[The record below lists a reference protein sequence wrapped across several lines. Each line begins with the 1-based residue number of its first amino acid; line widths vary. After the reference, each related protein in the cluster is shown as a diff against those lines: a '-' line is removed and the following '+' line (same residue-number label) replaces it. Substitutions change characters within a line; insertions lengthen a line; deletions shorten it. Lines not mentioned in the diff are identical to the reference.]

1 MKPEEAKALLE
12 AAERAEEEARLRLVL
27 LGGWY
32 LVLWGGLWGVGNL
45 LLAWSPEAGERFWT
59 VAGPLGA
66 ALSFYLGARQGGRV
80 QSLMGFQTF
89 ALWGLLTLF
98 ALLHWIPL
106 LPPWTLAGES
116 FLVSLV
122 AFAYAYMGV
131 LWRLP
136 GMVWAGLGLLALD
149 LLLLPLPRPLP
160 PRHGRHG
167 PSRPGLRGGVPL
179 ALDPLIHQETR
190 LRIVALLAGLGE
202 GAKAEFTWLKE
213 ALGLTEG
220 NLSSH
225 LQKLEEAGY
234 VRVEKGFRGKRPK
247 TWVALT
253 PEGRAAYEAYRKAL
267 LDLLQ
272 GR

>member
-1 MKPEEAKALLE
+1 M
-12 AAERAEEEARLRLVL
+12 
-27 LGGWY
+27 
-32 LVLWGGLWGVGNL
+32 
-45 LLAWSPEAGERFWT
+45 
-59 VAGPLGA
+59 
-66 ALSFYLGARQGGRV
+66 
-80 QSLMGFQTF
+80 
-89 ALWGLLTLF
+89 
-98 ALLHWIPL
+98 
-106 LPPWTLAGES
+106 
-116 FLVSLV
+116 
-122 AFAYAYMGV
+122 
-131 LWRLP
+131 
-136 GMVWAGLGLLALD
+136 
-149 LLLLPLPRPLP
+149 
-160 PRHGRHG
+160 
-167 PSRPGLRGGVPL
+167 PL

-247 TWVALT
+247 T

>member
-1 MKPEEAKALLE
+1 MEK
-12 AAERAEEEARLRLVL
+12 EEEELVDEEVVK
-27 LGGWY
+27 G
-32 LVLWGGLWGVGNL
+32 
-45 LLAWSPEAGERFWT
+45 AETAEAET
-59 VAGPLGA
+59 VAVAKVQEVEGWVA
-66 ALSFYLGARQGGRV
+66 AAARVRARV
-80 QSLMGFQTF
+80 
-89 ALWGLLTLF
+89 
-98 ALLHWIPL
+98 
-106 LPPWTLAGES
+106 
-116 FLVSLV
+116 
-122 AFAYAYMGV
+122 
-131 LWRLP
+131 
-136 GMVWAGLGLLALD
+136 
-149 LLLLPLPRPLP
+149 
-160 PRHGRHG
+160 
-167 PSRPGLRGGVPL
+167 
-179 ALDPLIHQETR
+179 
-190 LRIVALLAGLGE
+190 GE

>member
-1 MKPEEAKALLE
+1 M
-12 AAERAEEEARLRLVL
+12 
-27 LGGWY
+27 
-32 LVLWGGLWGVGNL
+32 
-45 LLAWSPEAGERFWT
+45 
-59 VAGPLGA
+59 
-66 ALSFYLGARQGGRV
+66 
-80 QSLMGFQTF
+80 
-89 ALWGLLTLF
+89 
-98 ALLHWIPL
+98 
-106 LPPWTLAGES
+106 
-116 FLVSLV
+116 
-122 AFAYAYMGV
+122 
-131 LWRLP
+131 
-136 GMVWAGLGLLALD
+136 
-149 LLLLPLPRPLP
+149 
-160 PRHGRHG
+160 
-167 PSRPGLRGGVPL
+167 PL

-267 LDLLQ
+267 LDVPQ
-272 GR
+272 RRWRRGAHAKRAKRPPATWEPRKPRWGT